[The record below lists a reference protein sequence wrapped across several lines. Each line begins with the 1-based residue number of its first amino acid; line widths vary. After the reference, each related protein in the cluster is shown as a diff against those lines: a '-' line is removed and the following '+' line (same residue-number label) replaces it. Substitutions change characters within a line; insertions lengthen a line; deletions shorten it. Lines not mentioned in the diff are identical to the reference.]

1 MIIFIFIVWYQ
12 TTVMISINA
21 IIFSLIIWFAKVTD
35 LILDGTDIRI
45 AGSGGWWLVILSY
58 LIIDAE
64 GPDFKIQVMFEN
76 NWGLQINIHLS
87 FLLSIY
93 LSFYPSF
100 YPSIYISIRLSI
112 YLFILRLIGLELY
125 VQLFTNSYICS

>member
-1 MIIFIFIVWYQ
+1 MQ
-12 TTVMISINA
+12 L
-21 IIFSLIIWFAKVTD
+21 FSLIIWFAKVTD

-125 VQLFTNSYICS
+125 VQLFTNSYVPRIKFLVYLSIIYYIYNYPN